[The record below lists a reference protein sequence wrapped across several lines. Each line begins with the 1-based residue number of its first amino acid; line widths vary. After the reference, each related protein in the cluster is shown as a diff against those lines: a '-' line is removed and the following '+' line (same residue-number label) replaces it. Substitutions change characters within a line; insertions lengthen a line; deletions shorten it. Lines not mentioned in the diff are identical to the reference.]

1 MPRDRLK
8 ALNPVE
14 YQDLRQ
20 YAVHGVMPLLK
31 TLGKFIQVGLVH
43 PRTFT
48 LAAGV
53 LDEIAERERGKK
65 RIHLLNPEQLERAI
79 KARKDCPIQ

>member
-14 YQDLRQ
+14 YQGLRQ

-31 TLGKFIQVGLVH
+31 TLSRFIAAGLVE

-48 LAAGV
+48 LRPGV
-53 LDEIAERERGKK
+53 LDEIAAKEAFKK
-65 RIHLLNPEQLERAI
+65 RVHLLNPEQLERAI